1 MDNHQ
6 LKIKINGKESSYGHG
21 KKKKKNRK
29 ESVQP
34 QQKEIPVK
42 EDLKEEELPII
53 IVDESA
59 AAAEKREEEFEWVLP
74 EETPEK
80 TKSSKDPSTKP
91 SYIEDLR
98 QMNKEKGKSSKVRP
112 APFGKK
118 KKLVP
123 PSFSKQLLVSIG
135 MAIGIGT
142 CLGFL
147 ILGVMN
153 MSESPVNPSVPA
165 ATPATPATTETTD
178 TQETPAT
185 VNGEGTATIPA
196 QSISVLQA
204 GAFSTMD
211 GANAEMDRL
220 KAAGFPAVA
229 VGSEPTFVLMAVGQS
244 VDGMKQIATGV
255 QAKGFEPFAKE
266 LTLTEKTMDSLTQQ
280 DTLLLQEG
288 QVLYNQLTVAT
299 AQLLQGS
306 SLDSA
311 TVESLNASFEKVAA
325 IKDAELSDATKGWKS
340 SLAGAFEDI
349 KSYQESNSAETLWN
363 AQQKLLDATAFL
375 Y

>member
-6 LKIKINGKESSYGHG
+6 MKIKINGKENSYGYG
-21 KKKKKNRK
+21 KKKKKNGK
-29 ESVQP
+29 EKGKS
-34 QQKEIPVK
+34 QQKEVPVK
-42 EDLKEEELPII
+42 DDFPEEERPII
-53 IVDESA
+53 IVNESA
-59 AAAEKREEEFEWVLP
+59 AAAEKKEEEFEWVLP
-74 EETPEK
+74 EETPTTEK
-80 TKSSKDPSTKP
+80 NTKSSSTKS

-98 QMNKEKGKSSKVRP
+98 QLKKDKSDKARQV
-112 APFGKK
+112 PFGKK
-118 KKLVP
+118 KKFVP

-153 MSESPVNPSVPA
+153 MSESPLNPTVPTTA
-165 ATPATPATTETTD
+165 PVAPETSNTPDAPAVSGD
-178 TQETPAT
+178 
-185 VNGEGTATIPA
+185 GSATIPG
-196 QSISVLQA
+196 QNISVLQA

-244 VDGMKQIATGV
+244 VDGMKQIATEV

-266 LTLTEKTMDSLTQQ
+266 MALSEKTIDSLTQQ
-280 DTLLLQEG
+280 DTLLIQEG

-299 AQLLQGS
+299 ASLLQGS
-306 SLDSA
+306 SLDSSTA
-311 TVESLNASFEKVAA
+311 ESLSASFEKVAA
-325 IKDAELSDATKGWKS
+325 IKDAELTDATKSWKT
-340 SLAGAFEDI
+340 SLAGAYEDLQ
-349 KSYQESNSAETLWN
+349 SYQESNNAQSLWN

>member
-6 LKIKINGKESSYGHG
+6 VKIKINGKENSYGYG
-21 KKKKKNRK
+21 KKKKKHNK
-29 ESVQP
+29 EKVQT
-34 QQKEIPVK
+34 QQKDVPVK
-42 EDLKEEELPII
+42 DNLPEEEKPII
-53 IVDESA
+53 IVDETA
-59 AAAEKREEEFEWVLP
+59 AAAEKKEEEFEWVLP
-74 EETPEK
+74 EETPAK
-80 TKSSKDPSTKP
+80 PKNNSKDSSTKP

-98 QMNKEKGKSSKVRP
+98 QLNKEKGKGSKVRP

-153 MSESPVNPSVPA
+153 MSESPGNPSVPTSA
-165 ATPATPATTETTD
+165 PAPTGSKESTDTPAA
-178 TQETPAT
+178 A
-185 VNGEGTATIPA
+185 NGDGSATIPA
-196 QSISVLQA
+196 QNISVLQA
-204 GAFSTMD
+204 GAFSTQD
-211 GANAEMDRL
+211 GAKAEMDRL
-220 KAAGFPAVA
+220 KAAGLPAVA
-229 VGSEPTFVLMAVGQS
+229 VGSEPTFVLMAVGHS

-255 QAKGFEPFAKE
+255 LDKGFEPFAKE
-266 LTLTEKTMDSLTQQ
+266 MTISEKTFDSLTPQ
-280 DTLLLQEG
+280 DTQLLQEG

-299 AQLLQGS
+299 ALLIQGG
-306 SLDSA
+306 SLDNA
-311 TVESLNASFEKVAA
+311 TAESLNASFEKVAA
-325 IKDAELSDATKGWKS
+325 IKDAELSEATKGWKT
-340 SLAGAFEDI
+340 SLDGAYQDL
-349 KSYQESNSAETLWN
+349 KSYQDSKNAQTLWG

>member
-6 LKIKINGKESSYGHG
+6 VKIKINGKENSYGYG
-21 KKKKKNRK
+21 KKKKKNTK
-29 ESVQP
+29 EKGNP
-34 QQKEIPVK
+34 QQKDVPEK
-42 EDLKEEELPII
+42 ENFPEEERPII
-53 IVDESA
+53 IVNESA
-59 AAAEKREEEFEWVLP
+59 AAAEKKEEDFEWVLP
-74 EETPEK
+74 EETPTPTTEQN
-80 TKSSKDPSTKP
+80 TKSSSTKP

-98 QMNKEKGKSSKVRP
+98 QLKKDKGEKARQV
-112 APFGKK
+112 PFGKK
-118 KKLVP
+118 KKFVP

-153 MSESPVNPSVPA
+153 MSESPLNPAVPTVA
-165 ATPATPATTETTD
+165 PATPETSN
-178 TQETPAT
+178 TPDAPA
-185 VNGEGTATIPA
+185 VSGDDSATISA
-196 QSISVLQA
+196 QNISVLQA

-244 VDGMKQIATGV
+244 VDGMKQIATEV

-266 LTLTEKTMDSLTQQ
+266 MALSEKTIDSLTQQ
-280 DTLLLQEG
+280 DTLLIQEG

-299 AQLLQGS
+299 ASLLQGS
-306 SLDSA
+306 SLDSSTA
-311 TVESLNASFEKVAA
+311 DSLSASFEKVAA
-325 IKDAELSDATKGWKS
+325 IKDAELTDATKSWKI
-340 SLAGAFEDI
+340 SLAGAYEDLQ
-349 KSYQESNSAETLWN
+349 SYQESNNAQSLWN